1 MNNEELKKQIAD
13 DMALHIA
20 DVVSR
25 FSESQTLSMIGRLRN
40 LGVGLKILK
49 NNKWETLH
57 EYKLPFERF
66 IPLYNHDF
74 KICDI
79 GVY

>member
-1 MNNEELKKQIAD
+1 MNNEELKKQIAED
-13 DMALHIA
+13 AALHIT
-20 DVVSR
+20 DVLNR
-25 FSESQTLSMIGRLRN
+25 FSENQTLSIVGRLRN

-49 NNKWETLH
+49 NNKWEPLH
-57 EYKLPFERF
+57 EYKLPFDRF
-66 IPLYNHDF
+66 IPLYDDNF

>member
-1 MNNEELKKQIAD
+1 MNNEELKKQIAED
-13 DMALHIA
+13 EALHIA

-25 FSESQTLSMIGRLRN
+25 FSENQTLSMVGRLRN

-57 EYKLPFERF
+57 EYKLPFDRF
-66 IPLYNHDF
+66 IPLYDDNF